1 MDIMLGLEDI
11 DFTILELYE
20 VSSLP
25 YLVNNKG
32 HIKGNTPLLMS
43 WNQGIWS
50 YHNDFDNVF
59 I

>member
-1 MDIMLGLEDI
+1 MLGLEDI

-25 YLVNNKG
+25 YLVNNEG